1 MHGAGKVNVAI
12 ELISKSTVIRELTN
26 STLSY
31 LRIYSKQCGMPSEMR
46 VEEIL
51 KFDILK

>member
-1 MHGAGKVNVAI
+1 MGVARVNVVI
-12 ELISKSTVIRELTN
+12 ELISKSTVIREFTN

-31 LRIYSKQCGMPSEMR
+31 LRIYSKQYGMPSEMR